1 MVISMDDKAIKYIYP
16 EKRTSLTR
24 SLSFIISAA
33 IISALFCVVVQYRK
47 ILLKPVMI
55 PILAASLTALFTWF
69 LNLIRDYIDKCK
81 DRYNDLVYIELEL
94 NIALN
99 AMHDNIYYLQPLT
112 HEQPVEYGVVIIP
125 EEVSLSADKLMNVWN
140 GKMLNEFLTVYD
152 DCRRVNSSVKT
163 IKTSYDNNLR
173 FINVY
178 DQNAKAQVL
187 NLNRSFKKQ
196 SVDLS
201 NSIKEYS
208 DNIENVISF
217 VIAYRKYLSPNLIKY
232 VWWFLTDW
240 GFNISNSFKGFMVGP
255 RFVKLDSLN
264 KESSVI
270 LKEWILLRE
279 EKLPTEK
286 S

>member
-1 MVISMDDKAIKYIYP
+1 MDDKTIKYIYP
-16 EKRTSLTR
+16 ERKTSLTR
-24 SLSFIISAA
+24 FLSFIISVA
-33 IISALFCVVVQYRK
+33 ILSVLFYAVVQYRQ
-47 ILLKPVMI
+47 ILSKPVMT

-69 LNLIRDYIDKCK
+69 LSLVRDYIDKCK

-94 NIALN
+94 NIVLN
-99 AMHDNIYYLQPLT
+99 AMHDNIYYLRPLT
-112 HEQPVEYGVVIIP
+112 QEQPAEYGVVIIP
-125 EEVSLSADKLMNVWN
+125 EEISLSADKYMNVWN
-140 GKMLNEFLTVYD
+140 GKMLNEFLVVYD
-152 DCRRVNSSVKT
+152 DCRRVNSSMET

-196 SVDLS
+196 AADLS

-208 DNIENVISF
+208 DNVENIISF

-232 VWWFLTDW
+232 IWWFLTDW

-255 RFVKLDSLN
+255 RYVKLDSLN
-264 KESSVI
+264 NESSAI
-270 LKEWILLRE
+270 LKEWLSLRE
-279 EKLPTEK
+279 EELPN
-286 S
+286 

>member
-1 MVISMDDKAIKYIYP
+1 MDDKAIKYIYP
-16 EKRTSLTR
+16 ERKTLSVRFFSFFTSVTI
-24 SLSFIISAA
+24 LSVF
-33 IISALFCVVVQYRK
+33 FCAVVQYRQ
-47 ILLKPVMI
+47 ILSKPVVI
-55 PILAASLTALFTWF
+55 PILAASLTAFFTWF
-69 LNLIRDYIDKCK
+69 LSLVRDYIDKCK

-99 AMHDNIYYLQPLT
+99 AMHDNAYYLQPLIQ
-112 HEQPVEYGVVIIP
+112 EQPVEYGVVIIP

-140 GKMLNEFLTVYD
+140 GKMLNEFLIVYD
-152 DCRRVNSSVKT
+152 DCRRANSSMKT

-178 DQNAKAQVL
+178 DQNARAQVL
-187 NLNRSFKKQ
+187 TLNRSFIKQ
-196 SVDLS
+196 AVDLS

-208 DNIENVISF
+208 DNIESVISF

-232 VWWFLTDW
+232 IWWFLTDW
-240 GFNISNSFKGFMVGP
+240 GFSISNSFKGFMVGP
-255 RFVKLDSLN
+255 RFVRLDSLD

-270 LKEWILLRE
+270 LKERLSLRE
-279 EKLPTEK
+279 EKLSIEK